1 MDGYH
6 PSRSWVYDRLYVQR
20 GGLKP
25 AFAKGVEEFIT
36 KAISRNQF
44 VKDGGIRC
52 PCHNCMCSS
61 ILSASEVKLHLY
73 RFGFQ
78 PNYWYWTEH
87 GEESPHIDPEN
98 IPSSSGNIDND
109 DPFTLMQH
117 MADDAFGPTYDF
129 QNMGDEGNE
138 EENNEEPPNDDAQDF
153 YDLLTAANKP
163 LYERTSDSKLSICV
177 KLLAFKSNWNVP
189 HKCLDFFARML
200 VDVCPFKDSL
210 PKKIYQAKKLVTM
223 LGLKSEK
230 IDCCVKRCMLYYK
243 DNSADIKCRFFNE
256 PRYVPRKPGIGSLR
270 HPSDGEAWNH
280 FDAKY
285 PNFANE
291 PRNVRL
297 GLCSDGFTPYI
308 QVSSSPYSCWPV
320 VVTPYNLPP
329 EMCMTKPFMF
339 LTCLIPTP
347 SNPKA
352 NNDVYLQPLID
363 EHKQL
368 WSEGDLTYDISMKQN
383 FVMRATLM
391 WTINDFPAYGMLSGW
406 STQGK
411 LACPACM
418 DGNKAFTLKYG
429 GKNSWFDC
437 HRRFLPHNHAFRR
450 SKKGFTKNR
459 VVKDEPPPILNG
471 EEVWGLV
478 HNIPRVID
486 NAHTKLSGYG
496 VSHNWTKRS
505 IFWDLPYW
513 KDNLL
518 RHNLDVMHIEKN
530 FFDNVFNI
538 VMNVKNKTKDNEK
551 ARMDLAMICQR
562 SDLELVPHNNGKM
575 TKPKAN
581 YCLTSNGAK
590 NVCKWIK
597 ELKMPDGYASN
608 LARCT
613 DVMECLLPFAFSSLP
628 DHVRKPLTELS
639 QFFKGLCINTLRH
652 DELVKL
658 GENIPFIICKL
669 ERIFP
674 PGFFDS
680 MEYLPIHLPYEAKLG
695 GPVQYRLMY
704 PFERMMGDFKRTV
717 KNKARVEGSICM
729 SYLHREATYSCS
741 HYFKTIS
748 LFDRSQRNEGAKL
761 NDTVTTTLSIS
772 NQLGRPSGKAQTHWL
787 SDAKR
792 SAFLHY
798 NSIIEDNPISQ
809 TRIHGEFTEWFR
821 AYLGVLTQWSK
832 YGTSITL
839 MGTKFHTKAWSQ
851 GKKTINS
858 GVYVKGVTRGGED
871 DFYGV
876 IQHIFELEY
885 YKLPHKVALFYCQWF
900 DPRRNRGTKVHPR
913 YDIVDINMNRKY
925 DFYDPF
931 IIAQKARQVYYVPYL
946 EMRTDKRHWSA
957 VIKTKPMGHVEVDGV
972 DEDMPYQ
979 DKDMTHVEQLTEIEE
994 IVGLH
999 DETHSDEEV
1008 NVTFVSNIPIDN
1020 NSDMDDEDGDDYSI
1034 DV

>member
-1 MDGYH
+1 MLAVPLLLNSLFVLQSMDGYH
-6 PSRSWVYDRLYVQR
+6 PDHSWVYDRLYVQR

-44 VKDGGIRC
+44 VEDGGIRC
-52 PCHNCMCSS
+52 PCHNCMCSGV
-61 ILSASEVKLHLY
+61 LSASEVKLHLY

-78 PNYWYWTEH
+78 PNYWYWTQH
-87 GEESPHIDPEN
+87 GEEAPHVDPEN
-98 IPSSSGNIDND
+98 VPSSSGYIDND

-117 MADDAFGPTYDF
+117 MVDDAFGPTYDF

-138 EENNEEPPNDDAQDF
+138 EEINEEPPNEDAQDF
-153 YDLLTAANKP
+153 YDLLTATNKS
-163 LYERTSDSKLSICV
+163 LYEGASYSKLLICV
-177 KLLAFKSNWNVP
+177 KLLACKSNWNVP
-189 HKCLDFFARML
+189 QKCLDFFATML

-210 PKKIYQAKKLVTM
+210 PKKFYQAKKLVTM

-230 IDCCVKRCMLYYK
+230 IVCCVKGCMLYYK
-243 DNSADIKCRFFNE
+243 ENSADIECRFCHE
-256 PRYVPRKPGIGSLR
+256 PRYVPRKPGIGNHKDIPVKRMFYMPITPMLKRLYASTETAAQMRWHQHNRSSSGILC

-280 FDAKY
+280 FDARY
-285 PNFANE
+285 PDFANE
-291 PRNVRL
+291 PRNIRL

-308 QVSSSPYSCWPV
+308 QASSSPYSCWPV
-320 VVTPYNLPP
+320 VVTPYNLLP

-339 LTCLIPTP
+339 LICLIPGP

-352 NNDVYLQPLID
+352 NMDVYLQPLID
-363 EHKQL
+363 ELQQL
-368 WSEGDLTYDISMKQN
+368 WSEWALTYDIFMKQN

-411 LACPACM
+411 LACLVCM

-530 FFDNVFNI
+530 FFDNVFNT

-551 ARMDLAMICQR
+551 ARMDLAIICQR

-575 TKPKAN
+575 KKPKAN
-581 YCLTSNGAK
+581 YCLTSSEAK
-590 NVCKWIK
+590 KVCKWIK

-608 LARCT
+608 LARCA
-613 DVMECLLPFAFSSLP
+613 DVNRGQMNGMKSHDCHVFMECLLPFAFSSLP
-628 DHVRKPLTELS
+628 DHVWKPLTELS
-639 QFFKGLCINTLRH
+639 QFFKGLCSNTLRH

-680 MEYLPIHLPYEAKLG
+680 MEHLPIHLPYEAKLG
-695 GPVQYRLMY
+695 GPVQYRWMY

-729 SYLHREATYSCS
+729 SYLHRETTYFCS

-748 LFDRSQRNEGAKL
+748 LFNRSQRNEGAKL
-761 NDTVTTTLSIS
+761 NDVVTTTLSIS

-787 SDAKR
+787 SDAERR
-792 SAFLHY
+792 SAHVHILINCNEVKPYIDAFLHS
-798 NSIIEDNPISQ
+798 NSILEEDPISQ
-809 TRIHGEFTEWFR
+809 TRIHGEFPEWFR
-821 AYLGVLTQWSK
+821 AYAIDKENGVTDPNLLSLAWGPNSMVKTWHK
-832 YGTSITL
+832 YYINGY
-839 MGTKFHTKAWSQ
+839 KFHTKAWSQ

-858 GVYVKGVTRGGED
+858 GVYVKGVTGGGED

-900 DPRRNRGTKVHPR
+900 DPRRNRGTKVHPQ
-913 YDIVDINMNRKY
+913 YDIVDIKMNRK
-925 DFYDPF
+925 
-931 IIAQKARQVYYVPYL
+931 
-946 EMRTDKRHWSA
+946 
-957 VIKTKPMGHVEVDGV
+957 
-972 DEDMPYQ
+972 
-979 DKDMTHVEQLTEIEE
+979 
-994 IVGLH
+994 
-999 DETHSDEEV
+999 
-1008 NVTFVSNIPIDN
+1008 
-1020 NSDMDDEDGDDYSI
+1020 
-1034 DV
+1034 